1 MSGRVLVLMGGWSA
15 ERPISLRSGA
25 AVTAALQR
33 AGVDAH
39 ATDLQRGEDLLD
51 LVRAGDRCFIALHGR
66 GGEDGV
72 VQGMLEALQ
81 VPYTG
86 SGVLGSALGMD
97 KLRSKMLWQGAGL
110 PPPAWQRLESGFDP
124 RAVVKALGLP
134 LMVKPAEEG
143 SSIGM
148 SRVERIEDLS
158 LAYANAAECASEVLA
173 ERWIQG
179 EEYTVAILGNTALPA
194 IRLQTPHAF
203 YDYDAKYSASDTQ
216 YHCPCGLS
224 PADEKQMAEIALR
237 AFAELGGRGW
247 GRMDFMRDAQGQF
260 WLLEAN
266 TAPGM
271 TDHSLVPMAAKA
283 AGLSMADLCV
293 EILEHATLDYVIAV
307 EDAA

>member
-25 AVTAALQR
+25 AVTAALR
-33 AGVDAH
+33 KAGIA
-39 ATDLQRGEDLLD
+39 AAGIDLRQGRDLFAQ
-51 LVRAGDRCFIALHGR
+51 VASGDRCFIALHGR

-72 VQGMLEALQ
+72 VQGALEALGI
-81 VPYTG
+81 PYTG

-97 KLRSKMLWQGAGL
+97 KLRSKLLWQGAGL
-110 PPPAWQRLESGFDP
+110 PTPAWQVLTQGFDP
-124 RAVVKALGLP
+124 RAVVRALGLP

-148 SRVERIEDLS
+148 SRVERVEDLP
-158 LAYANAAECASEVLA
+158 LAYTRAAECASAVIA

-179 EEYTVAILGNTALPA
+179 EEYTVALLGEEALPA

-216 YHCPCGLS
+216 YHCPCGL
-224 PADEKQMAEIALR
+224 PAAEEQKMAALALR
-237 AFAELGGRGW
+237 AFTELGGRGW
-247 GRMDFMRDAQGQF
+247 GRVDFMRDADGQF

-266 TAPGM
+266 TVPGM
-271 TDHSLVPMAAKA
+271 TDHSLVPMAAKV
-283 AGLSMADLCV
+283 AGLSMADLCAR
-293 EILEHATLDYVIAV
+293 ILREATLDRVAEV
-307 EDAA
+307 EAGS

>member
-33 AGVDAH
+33 AGIDAY
-39 ATDLQRGEDLLD
+39 ATDLHQGEDLLG

-81 VPYTG
+81 IPYTG

-110 PPPAWQRLESGFDP
+110 PTPAWQRLEAGFDP
-124 RAVVKALGLP
+124 RAVVNALGLP

-148 SRVERIEDLS
+148 SRVERIEDLP
-158 LAYANAAECASEVLA
+158 LAYANAAECASDVLA

-179 EEYTVAILGNTALPA
+179 EEYTVAILGDTALPA

-224 PADEKQMAEIALR
+224 IEDEKQMADLALR

-247 GRMDFMRDAQGQF
+247 GRMDFMRDAQGAF

-283 AGLSMADLCV
+283 AGLSMSDLCAQ
-293 EILEHATLDYVIAV
+293 ILECAMLDHIIVS
-307 EDAA
+307 EDVA